1 MVRLERNSTRGSSA
15 QFAKRFRG
23 KRSRKAESPSKRFS
37 TSEPPRGRTALKR
50 TSLGNL
56 AKERTVL
63 KRATAGQTDF
73 GAHKRRKVFAQLSAD
88 CSAIF
93 ALRKLAA
100 QRSTMDMLPCESA
113 NIPTSAKPAAVL
125 LNPMACSSGSLRK
138 RPVCGT
144 LRLCFRL
151 FLQRS
156 ALAFTAV
163 CLHLVA
169 DSGAPSAGLYSL
181 LLVCLH
187 SAAYIRLLFIFS
199 SFGRYPS
206 VGHSAEHSTEHS
218 AEHFA

>member
-1 MVRLERNSTRGSSA
+1 MERSSTRGSSA

-50 TSLGNL
+50 TSLGNQ
-56 AKERTVL
+56 AKGRTKPKREPRERTVL

-100 QRSTMDMLPCESA
+100 ECSTMDMLPCESA
-113 NIPTSAKPAAVL
+113 NILTSAKPAAVL

-144 LRLCFRL
+144 LRY
-151 FLQRS
+151 
-156 ALAFTAV
+156 AF
-163 CLHLVA
+163 
-169 DSGAPSAGLYSL
+169 G
-181 LLVCLH
+181 
-187 SAAYIRLLFIFS
+187 S
-199 SFGRYPS
+199 SCS
-206 VGHSAEHSTEHS
+206 VRH
-218 AEHFA
+218 